1 MSEDRA
7 FELLFLHS
15 CLQMF
20 DKTKEAGE
28 VVQVCV

>member
-1 MSEDRA
+1 MSEERA

-20 DKTKEAGE
+20 DKTDEAAD
-28 VVQVCV
+28 VIQVS